1 MRRLVY
7 AVAVIVLVAAWP
19 VFAQERAGAGR
30 FELSAI
36 PVGGVFFG
44 SSSSG
49 TEPDFGNYTVAG
61 AAGWNF
67 NKWFGV
73 EGEIGHAVGVK
84 QALTFNGETLG
95 AQASPSLFAYSGNAL
110 FNPLGNERSFVPYA
124 TGGVGG
130 LRMLQTDDVRTL
142 GITAPTNFLTGNLG
156 GGVKWF
162 AGRHWGLRGDYRLI
176 IVNNNTNAPEFF
188 GREEIRYGHRMYG
201 ALLLTY

>member
-73 EGEIGHAVGVK
+73 EGEIGHC
-84 QALTFNGETLG
+84 
-95 AQASPSLFAYSGNAL
+95 
-110 FNPLGNERSFVPYA
+110 R
-124 TGGVGG
+124 
-130 LRMLQTDDVRTL
+130 
-142 GITAPTNFLTGNLG
+142 
-156 GGVKWF
+156 
-162 AGRHWGLRGDYRLI
+162 
-176 IVNNNTNAPEFF
+176 
-188 GREEIRYGHRMYG
+188 
-201 ALLLTY
+201 